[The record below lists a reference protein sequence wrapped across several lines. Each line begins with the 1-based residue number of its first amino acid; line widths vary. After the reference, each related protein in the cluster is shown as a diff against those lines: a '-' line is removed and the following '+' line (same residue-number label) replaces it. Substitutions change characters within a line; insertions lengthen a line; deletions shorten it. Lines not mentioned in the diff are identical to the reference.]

1 MVEILSKGTW
11 LVSFVLNLSANN
23 CFSTY
28 FNYVDPLHYRQW
40 SEVGAFQ
47 DEHLDS

>member
-28 FNYVDPLHYRQW
+28 FNYVDPLCIID
-40 SEVGAFQ
+40 SGAKLGHFKM
-47 DEHLDS
+47 ST